1 MRVINS
7 EFYINIP
14 VPIMYMSQTIDNL
27 FEELKDMRIIGERL
41 SGEPEI
47 LHEIEDYFRQCEFYP
62 IIRNQIRRILEYVP
76 SVFPEGWK
84 SPDDYAHL
92 TPAQQDAYIDIA
104 KQGSIA
110 IPGPVIEKV
119 VALGLTYKARKH

>member
-1 MRVINS
+1 
-7 EFYINIP
+7 
-14 VPIMYMSQTIDNL
+14 MSQTIDNL